1 MAAKR
6 SSISCPPRFSTA
18 RNRSRATYGPRV
30 GQVAQLLGKPLM
42 PWQQQV
48 ADIALEVDP
57 DTGLLAYREIVLMI
71 SRQAGKTTLGTAV
84 KTHRCLGFG
93 EPQNVLYTAQDRIH
107 ALAKWEDDQVPLLQ
121 ASPLSRL
128 FTVRRQRGQEAIRW
142 ANGSRW
148 GITAPN
154 ESAGHSQTLDL
165 GFVDEA
171 WARVDNKLETGLSPT
186 MITRP
191 CPQLWIVSTA
201 GTVAS
206 TWLRGKVDAGRG
218 QPDGRGTAY
227 FEWSAPAD
235 ADPGDP
241 ATWWGCIPSL
251 GHTVTEDA
259 IRAEYDRLDPEAF
272 ARSYCNQWPDAI
284 PHTQWL
290 IIAEQAWRSLA
301 DPQSRIVGRPAF
313 AIDVSPDRQWATIA
327 AAGRR
332 TDGLPTIEI
341 VDHAPGVGWV
351 VPRVAELVERHSPSA
366 VVVDPGSA
374 AGGLLPALDA
384 AGIVTV
390 RPTARDVAASAG
402 MLFDGVADGGLRHL
416 GQHQLDAAAAGAVQ
430 RPLGDQWAWNRRGS
444 TVVITPLVAASLA
457 LWGHSRGRG
466 LQLYTFSDD
475 EVVGLGA

>member
-1 MAAKR
+1 
-6 SSISCPPRFSTA
+6 
-18 RNRSRATYGPRV
+18 
-30 GQVAQLLGKPLM
+30 L
-42 PWQQQV
+42 
-48 ADIALEVDP
+48 
-57 DTGLLAYREIVLMI
+57 
-71 SRQAGKTTLGTAV
+71 
-84 KTHRCLGFG
+84 
-93 EPQNVLYTAQDRIH
+93 
-107 ALAKWEDDQVPLLQ
+107 
-121 ASPLSRL
+121 
-128 FTVRRQRGQEAIRW
+128 
-142 ANGSRW
+142 
-148 GITAPN
+148 
-154 ESAGHSQTLDL
+154 
-165 GFVDEA
+165 
-171 WARVDNKLETGLSPT
+171 
-186 MITRP
+186 
-191 CPQLWIVSTA
+191 
-201 GTVAS
+201 
-206 TWLRGKVDAGRG
+206 
-218 QPDGRGTAY
+218 
-227 FEWSAPAD
+227 
-235 ADPGDP
+235 
-241 ATWWGCIPSL
+241 
-251 GHTVTEDA
+251 
-259 IRAEYDRLDPEAF
+259 
-272 ARSYCNQWPDAI
+272 NQWPDAI